1 MEELKKITYQDIEKA
16 NKIIKPLTISRK
28 NKDTG
33 KIEKKGY
40 AEVHQRI
47 KAFRMVYPQGDIE
60 TTILTDENGICKIRA
75 DIYDDNNRHLSSAT
89 AQENIKSNSFIN
101 TYNAIEN
108 CETSAVGRAL
118 GFAGFGIDTSIASA
132 EEVQNAIIKQDSK
145 NDTTPYNFEPEL
157 MIQESQKQQ
166 IKTEIDEVTI
176 KNYLKEKRKSKLS
189 ELTFKEA
196 FDLLKK
202 DDKEKEEVF

>member
-1 MEELKKITYQDIEKA
+1 MEEIKKITYQDIEKA

-132 EEVQNAIIKQDSK
+132 EEVQNAIIKQDK
-145 NDTTPYNFEPEL
+145 KDDITPQNFQEEL

-166 IKTEIDEVTI
+166 IRTEIDEATI
-176 KNYLKEKRKSKLS
+176 KNYLKEKGKSKIS
-189 ELTFKEA
+189 DLTFKEA
-196 FDLLKK
+196 YDLLKK
-202 DDKEKEEVF
+202 DDKDKEEVF

>member
-1 MEELKKITYQDIEKA
+1 MEERKITYKDIEKA
-16 NKIIKPLTISRK
+16 NEIIKPLTICRK
-28 NKDTG
+28 NKETG
-33 KIEKKGY
+33 KVEKKGY

-75 DIYDDNNRHLSSAT
+75 DIYDDNNKHLASAT

-132 EEVQNAIIKQDSK
+132 EEVQNAIIKQDK
-145 NDTTPYNFEPEL
+145 KDDITPQNFQEEL

-166 IKTEIDEVTI
+166 IRTEIDEATI
-176 KNYLKEKRKSKLS
+176 KNYLKEKGKSKIS
-189 ELTFKEA
+189 DLTFKEA
-196 FDLLKK
+196 YDLLKK
-202 DDKEKEEVF
+202 DDKDKEEVF

>member
-28 NKDTG
+28 NKETG
-33 KIEKKGY
+33 KVEKKGY

-60 TTILTDENGICKIRA
+60 TTILKDEDGVCKIRA

-89 AQENIKSNSFIN
+89 AQENVKSNSFIN

-145 NDTTPYNFEPEL
+145 NETTPYNFEAEL

-166 IKTEIDEVTI
+166 IRTEIDEITI
-176 KNYLKEKRKSKLS
+176 KNYLKEKGKSKLS
-189 ELTFKEA
+189 DLTFKEA

>member
-1 MEELKKITYQDIEKA
+1 MEEIKKITYQDIEKA

-75 DIYDDNNRHLSSAT
+75 DIYDDNNKHLASAT
-89 AQENIKSNSFIN
+89 AQENVKSNSFIN

-145 NDTTPYNFEPEL
+145 NETTPYNFEAEL

-166 IKTEIDEVTI
+166 IRTEIDETNI
-176 KNYLKEKRKSKLS
+176 KNYLKEKGKSKIS
-189 ELTFKEA
+189 DLTFKEA
-196 FDLLKK
+196 YELLKK

>member
-1 MEELKKITYQDIEKA
+1 MEEIKKITYQDIEKA

-60 TTILTDENGICKIRA
+60 TTILTDDNGICKIRA

-118 GFAGFGIDTSIASA
+118 GFAGFGIDTNIASA
-132 EEVQNAIIKQDSK
+132 EEVQNAIIKQDK
-145 NDTTPYNFEPEL
+145 KDDITPQNFQEEL

-166 IKTEIDEVTI
+166 IRTEIDEATI
-176 KNYLKEKRKSKLS
+176 KNYLKEKGKSKIS
-189 ELTFKEA
+189 DLTFKEA
-196 FDLLKK
+196 YELLKK

>member
-1 MEELKKITYQDIEKA
+1 MEEIKKITYQDIEKA

-89 AQENIKSNSFIN
+89 AQENVKSNSFIN

-145 NDTTPYNFEPEL
+145 NETTPYNFEAEL

-166 IKTEIDEVTI
+166 IRTEIDEANI
-176 KNYLKEKRKSKLS
+176 KKYLKEKGKSKIS
-189 ELTFKEA
+189 DLTFKEA
-196 FDLLKK
+196 YDLLKK

>member
-1 MEELKKITYQDIEKA
+1 MEERKITYKDIEKA
-16 NKIIKPLTISRK
+16 NEIIKPLTICRK
-28 NKDTG
+28 NKETG
-33 KIEKKGY
+33 KVEKKGY

-75 DIYDDNNRHLSSAT
+75 DIYDDNNKHLSSAT

-145 NDTTPYNFEPEL
+145 NETTPYNFEPEL

-166 IKTEIDEVTI
+166 IRTEIDETTI
-176 KNYLKEKRKSKLS
+176 KNYLKEKGKSKLS

-196 FDLLKK
+196 YDLLKK

>member
-1 MEELKKITYQDIEKA
+1 MEEIKKITYKDIEKA
-16 NKIIKPLTISRK
+16 NEIIKPLTICRK
-28 NKDTG
+28 NKETG
-33 KIEKKGY
+33 IVEKKGY

-145 NDTTPYNFEPEL
+145 NETTPYNFEAEL

-166 IKTEIDEVTI
+166 IRTEIEEATI
-176 KNYLKEKRKSKLS
+176 KNYLKEKGKSKIS
-189 ELTFKEA
+189 DLTFKEA
-196 FDLLKK
+196 HDLLKK

>member
-1 MEELKKITYQDIEKA
+1 
-16 NKIIKPLTISRK
+16 
-28 NKDTG
+28 
-33 KIEKKGY
+33 
-40 AEVHQRI
+40 
-47 KAFRMVYPQGDIE
+47 MVYPQGDIE

-75 DIYDDNNRHLSSAT
+75 DIYDDNNKHLASAT
-89 AQENIKSNSFIN
+89 AQENVKSNSFIN

-145 NDTTPYNFEPEL
+145 NETTPYNFEAEL
-157 MIQESQKQQ
+157 MIQESQKQR
-166 IKTEIDEVTI
+166 IRAEIDESII
-176 KNYLKEKRKSKLS
+176 KNYLKTINKAKLS
-189 ELTFKEA
+189 DLTFKEA
-196 FDLLKK
+196 NDLLKK

>member
-1 MEELKKITYQDIEKA
+1 MEEIKKITYQDIEKA

-75 DIYDDNNRHLSSAT
+75 DIYDDNNKHLASAT
-89 AQENIKSNSFIN
+89 AQENVKSNSFIN

-145 NDTTPYNFEPEL
+145 NGTTPYNFQEEL

-166 IKTEIDEVTI
+166 IRTEIDEATI
-176 KNYLKEKRKSKLS
+176 KNYLKEKGKSKIS
-189 ELTFKEA
+189 DLTFKEA
-196 FDLLKK
+196 YELLKK

>member
-1 MEELKKITYQDIEKA
+1 MEEIKKITYQDIEKA

-132 EEVQNAIIKQDSK
+132 EEVQNAIIKQDK
-145 NDTTPYNFEPEL
+145 KDDITPQNFQEEL

-166 IKTEIDEVTI
+166 IRTEIDEATI
-176 KNYLKEKRKSKLS
+176 KNYLKEKGKSKIS
-189 ELTFKEA
+189 DLTFKEA
-196 FDLLKK
+196 YELLKK